1 MCFDLAQLF
10 HAEKD
15 DTQSIKSLLLRSA
28 MTKSKSQ
35 RKGRRNRRRDIVP
48 SSVSPPQFATNHG
61 VRNYRVRYR
70 ITSGLEATYDLL
82 VIARTMFLAYA
93 TNTTV
98 VSMCQTFRLRR
109 VEAWCAADADQ
120 TNRSITLGF
129 NSVPGSIL
137 NTRLMQKTDT
147 AFGVSDVAHVAITPP
162 RNSAFAWWFTVEGGS
177 SPGSIQVSVQNET
190 VLDIVF
196 DADFNIPSNAVTP
209 TAPSAVTVSSPTPIP
224 GVLYFGFWNT
234 NAQPQGVLR
243 IS

>member
-1 MCFDLAQLF
+1 M
-10 HAEKD
+10 
-15 DTQSIKSLLLRSA
+15 
-28 MTKSKSQ
+28 KSKTAQ
-35 RKGRRNRRRDIVP
+35 RRGRRSRRMNLVP
-48 SSVSPPQFATNHG
+48 SSVSPPMYATNHG

-70 ITSGLEATYDLL
+70 ITNSLEATYDLL

-93 TNTTV
+93 TSSTV
-98 VSMCQTFRLRR
+98 VSLCQTFRLRK

-137 NTRLMQKTDT
+137 NTRLVQKSDT

-162 RNSAFAWWFTVEGGS
+162 KNSSFSWWFTVEGNS
-177 SPGSIQVSVQNET
+177 SPGSIQVSVQTET

-196 DADFNIPSNAVTP
+196 DADFNLPSNAVTP
-209 TAPSAVTVSSPTPIP
+209 TAPSAVSVSSPTPVP
-224 GVLYFGFWNT
+224 GVLYFGFWNA

-243 IS
+243 IA